1 MGQKT
6 WLSSTTFS
14 LAALLTSGCASRPY
28 TQIQVA
34 YANTRH
40 DKDLGGHINLLC
52 VRARGGATVG
62 AKGPSER
69 EISERRDLLIRKI
82 KNSTN
87 YYFQKNPDDPRKQ
100 GWDAFLGSEKAG
112 QKIVLN
118 QECDGTLYFGL
129 DGISQVPDPT
139 PRESTNDVLDLSE
152 RVPNYTVPLA
162 PGAAPE
168 KKHYA
173 FGGLPYLLDQHKKC
187 SSTRRSEFRLGAD
200 ICYGKLPDS
209 NSKRKYSVDVP
220 IVGEKEADV
229 QGETSST
236 LVKLAIPF
244 LEYRYFGLEANLP
257 GDDAAN
263 IGLRSPEAKDISLG
277 LWASGGYVMDFAIS
291 ETDYSTSGGSVDNV
305 PGVDIEG
312 SFYGELTN
320 EVTLFGRVPV
330 SMSVRVDEDKNITPL
345 FSAGYRIQW

>member
-1 MGQKT
+1 MKQRTQYSGAA
-6 WLSSTTFS
+6 FS

-28 TQIQVA
+28 SQIQVA

-40 DKDLGGHINLLC
+40 GKDLGGHVDLLC

-82 KNSTN
+82 KNSTD
-87 YYFQKNPDDPRKQ
+87 YYFQKNPDDPRKK
-100 GWDAFLGSEKAG
+100 GWGAFLESEKAG
-112 QKIVLN
+112 KKIVLN
-118 QECDGTLYFGL
+118 QECDGALYFGL
-129 DGISQVPDPT
+129 DGVSQVPDPT
-139 PRESTNDVLDLSE
+139 QKESTNDVLDLSE
-152 RVPNYTVPLA
+152 RIPNYTVPLA

-187 SSTRRSEFRLGAD
+187 GSARKAEFRLGAD

-209 NSKRKYSVDVP
+209 TSERKYSVEVP

-229 QGETSST
+229 QGATSST

-244 LEYRYFGLEANLP
+244 LEYKYFGLEANLP
-257 GDDAAN
+257 GDAAAN

-277 LWASGGYVMDFAIS
+277 LWASGGYVMDLAIS

-312 SFYGELTN
+312 SFYGELTS
-320 EVTLFGRVPV
+320 ETTLFGKVPV
-330 SMSVRVDEDKNITPL
+330 GMSVRVDEDKNITPL